1 MGAGPDHDDD
11 VQNVLFVLYRRWG
24 DQPPR
29 EWGVA
34 KKYAVVALL
43 HRRWYRWRGAVRR
56 REALLGDADA
66 AVLAESRAGVAPLD
80 ETANPPVARLLGR
93 LGFAVLSARL
103 QDPSVT
109 RVATRLRT
117 SRASVLRVLRRIR
130 RMVSEAL
137 ESSVFSPG

>member
-1 MGAGPDHDDD
+1 MWGSLEIRLTMSTPRRPLDSAAPGPRTGSPEAPQVGVWGIPGA
-11 VQNVLFVLYRRWG
+11 Y
-24 DQPPR
+24 
-29 EWGVA
+29 
-34 KKYAVVALL
+34 
-43 HRRWYRWRGAVRR
+43 
-56 REALLGDADA
+56 
-66 AVLAESRAGVAPLD
+66 D

-103 QDPSVT
+103 LDPSVT

-137 ESSVFSPG
+137 ESSGCSPG